1 MKKPE
6 YVGYAACAAIASYV
20 AAPVLMWCTTTAL
33 ISYGCSWVAVAAKM
47 CVLVQ
52 NRRRQRVTCNT
63 ICGLLTIGK
72 EKGENHYD
80 Q

>member
-33 ISYGCSWVAVAAKM
+33 ISYAV
-47 CVLVQ
+47 L
-52 NRRRQRVTCNT
+52 
-63 ICGLLTIGK
+63 GLLLLHKCVFLYRIVGDK
-72 EKGENHYD
+72 E
-80 Q
+80 